1 MVDNLDRLGEDK
13 HPSFNNAINIG
24 ALHSRLRSSLLSLG
38 LAQWNWHNYDW
49 GRIPQDR
56 STQDIQDGNK

>member
-1 MVDNLDRLGEDK
+1 MVDNLDRSGEEK
-13 HPSFNNAINIG
+13 QYSLNNGIKIG

-49 GRIPQDR
+49 GHIPQDR